1 MKRIFI
7 IMIGLLVLTVSA
19 AYSENKGDVLAIVG
33 NRTISLADLER
44 IMKFYPEERQK
55 AFADNP
61 RNKDMLLRRI
71 VQGIVLS
78 DLAKKEGFDKD
89 PIIREQLSLSEN
101 DFLAIEF
108 VKQKTSKDISVTDKD
123 IETYYKT
130 HPDEFKVKEQVLASH
145 ILIKVDT
152 TASEEDKKKAMAKA
166 EDLLKRVKAGE
177 DFAKLATEF
186 SDDPSGKA
194 KGGDLGY
201 FSRGRMVKEFEDAA
215 FALKPGE
222 ISDIVTTKYGYHI
235 IKVTDKKGEEILPL
249 ESIMKERVRKKLHE
263 DFRQAKIKEF
273 IDKAIKDAGVELY
286 RDKLI
291 PPGMEEPAKEFQKES
306 K

>member
-1 MKRIFI
+1 
-7 IMIGLLVLTVSA
+7 MICSLVLLGYAMKGEA
-19 AYSENKGDVLAIVG
+19 ADDVIARIG
-33 NRTISLADLER
+33 TKTITLSDFDK
-44 IMKFYPEERQK
+44 IIKFYPEDKQK
-55 AFADNP
+55 LFADNP
-61 RNKDMLLRRI
+61 KNKNTLLRRI

-89 PIIREQLSLSEN
+89 PQIKEQISLNEN
-101 DFLAIEF
+101 DFLATEF
-108 VKQKTSKDISVTDKD
+108 VKQKTSKDISVTDED
-123 IETYYKT
+123 ILTYYKT
-130 HPDEFKVKEQVLASH
+130 HQDEFKVKEQVLARH
-145 ILIKVDT
+145 ILITVDT
-152 TASEEDKKKAMAKA
+152 NASEEDKKKARAKA

-201 FSRGRMVKEFEDAA
+201 FSRGRMVKEFEDVA

-222 ISDIVTTKYGYHI
+222 VSDIVTTKYGYHI

-249 ESIMKERVRKKLHE
+249 ESIMKERIRKKLLE

-273 IDKAIKDAGVELY
+273 IDKAIKDAGVEFY
-286 RDKLI
+286 RDKLL

>member
-1 MKRIFI
+1 MKKIFI
-7 IMIGLLVLTVSA
+7 IMMGLLALTVSTA
-19 AYSENKGDVLAIVG
+19 FSESKGDVLAKIG
-33 NRTISLADLER
+33 DRTISLADLDR
-44 IMKFYPEERQK
+44 IIKFYPEERQK
-55 AFADNP
+55 SFADNP

-78 DLAKKEGFDKD
+78 ALAKKEGFDKD
-89 PIIREQLSLSEN
+89 PMIREQLSLFEN
-101 DFLAIEF
+101 DFLATEF
-108 VKQKTSKDISVTDKD
+108 VKQKTAKDISVTDKD
-123 IETYYKT
+123 IEIYYKT
-130 HPDEFKVKEQVLASH
+130 HQDEFKVKEQVLARH
-145 ILIKVDT
+145 ILVKVDAD
-152 TASEEDKKKAMAKA
+152 ASEEDKKKARTKA

-186 SDDPSGKA
+186 SDDPSAKT

-215 FALKPGE
+215 FALKPGD

-235 IKVTDKKGEEILPL
+235 IKVTDKKGEETLPL
-249 ESIMKERVRKKLHE
+249 ESIMKERIRKKLLE
-263 DFRQAKIKEF
+263 DFRQAKIKDF

-291 PPGMEEPAKEFQKES
+291 PPGMEEPAKEFRKES